1 MNNGTLTLPELGWS
15 AFYQSQLSIEEIEDM
30 RPLRVTEVHRNSMET
45 MGIDGAVSVPM
56 NRMMAEHGMAV
67 GDWLLTER
75 DSIHA
80 ERVLDRKSLIKRGS
94 AGLEAVA
101 QLIAANI
108 DTLFIV
114 SSCNADF
121 NIARHERYLA
131 LAHQADVEP
140 VLVLTKADMCEDPSV
155 YTNMAAAL
163 QNVITV
169 TINATSEDTVKHLAP
184 WCGNGQTVALV
195 GSSGVGKST
204 ITNTMTG
211 LDLLTKGIREDDAK
225 GVHTTTARSMYRMV
239 TGGWLIDTPGMR
251 ALRLVD
257 ARDAVDAVFED
268 ISDLALTC
276 KFNDCKHE
284 SEPGCAIRAAV
295 EAGDLDEGRIVRW
308 QKLVREEEYSAETI
322 AETRARYRSV
332 NKVHA
337 GGKARS
343 KAKRGGR

>member
-1 MNNGTLTLPELGWS
+1 MNNETLTLPDLGWS
-15 AFYQSQLSIEEIEDM
+15 AFFQSQLSIEEVEGM
-30 RPLRVTEVHRNSMET
+30 RPLRVTEVHRNSLET
-45 MGIDGAVSVPM
+45 IGVHGSIRLPM
-56 NRMMAEHGMAV
+56 HRDLVEHGMAV
-67 GDWLLTER
+67 GDWVLTNH
-75 DSIHA
+75 DSVQV

-121 NIARHERYLA
+121 NIARLERYMA
-131 LAHQADVEP
+131 LAHQAEVEP
-140 VLVLTKADMCEDPSV
+140 VVVLTKVDMCDDPDV
-155 YTNMAAAL
+155 FLDKTREL

-169 TINATSEDTVKHLAP
+169 TIDATTEGAVEHLAP
-184 WCGNGQTVALV
+184 WCGVGQTVALV

-211 LDLLTKGIREDDAK
+211 LDLLTRGIREDDAK

-239 TGGWLIDTPGMR
+239 SGGWLIDTPGMR

-257 ARDAVDAVFED
+257 ARDAVDSVFED

-276 KFNDCKHE
+276 KFNDCAHE

-295 EAGDLDEGRIVRW
+295 DAGTLNEARIARW
-308 QKLVREEEYSAETI
+308 QKLVREENQAVETI
-322 AETRARYRSV
+322 AESRARHKKFHKEVRV
-332 NKVHA
+332 A
-337 GGKARS
+337 QDIRRS
-343 KAKRGGR
+343 KKGK

>member
-1 MNNGTLTLPELGWS
+1 MNNQTLTLPDLGWGS
-15 AFYQSQLSIEEIEDM
+15 FYQSQLSIEEVEEQ
-30 RPLRVTEVHRNSMET
+30 RPLRVTEVHRNSLET
-45 MGIDGAVSVPM
+45 MGLDGPIRVPM
-56 NRMMAEHGMAV
+56 HRDLVEHGMAV
-67 GDWLLTER
+67 GDWVLTKK
-75 DSIHA
+75 DSVQV

-121 NIARHERYLA
+121 NIARLERYLA
-131 LAHQADVEP
+131 LAHQAEVEP
-140 VLVLTKADMCEDPSV
+140 VLVLTKADMCDDP
-155 YTNMAAAL
+155 AAYVARAAEL
-163 QNVITV
+163 QNVQVVAID
-169 TINATSEDTVKHLAP
+169 ATAGDTVEHLAP
-184 WCGNGQTVALV
+184 WCGVGQTVALV

-211 LDLLTKGIREDDAK
+211 LDILTRGIREDDAK

-239 TGGWLIDTPGMR
+239 SGGWLIDTPGMR

-257 ARDAVDAVFED
+257 ARQAVDAVFED

-276 KFNDCKHE
+276 KFNDCKHD

-295 EAGDLDEGRIVRW
+295 AAGDLDVARIGRW
-308 QKLVREEEYSAETI
+308 QKLVREEDQAVETI
-322 AETRARYRSV
+322 AESRAR
-332 NKVHA
+332 NKKFNKENKYA
-337 GGKARS
+337 QDIRRS
-343 KAKRGGR
+343 KKGK

>member
-1 MNNGTLTLPELGWS
+1 MNNETLTLPDLGWS
-15 AFYQSQLSIEEIEDM
+15 AFFQSQLSVEEVETM
-30 RPLRVTEVHRNSMET
+30 RPLRVVEVHRNSLET
-45 MGIDGAVSVPM
+45 MGVDGSIRLPM
-56 NRMMAEHGMAV
+56 HRDLVEHGMAV
-67 GDWLLTER
+67 GDWVLTEQ
-75 DSIHA
+75 DSVQV
-80 ERVLDRKSLIKRGS
+80 ERVLERKSLIKRGS

-121 NIARHERYLA
+121 NIARLERYMA
-131 LAHQADVEP
+131 LAHQGDVDP
-140 VLVLTKADMCEDPSV
+140 VVVLTKADMCDDPSE
-155 YTNMAAAL
+155 YIDRAREL

-169 TINATSEDTVKHLAP
+169 TIDATAADAVEHLAP
-184 WCGNGQTVALV
+184 WCGVGQTVALV

-211 LDLLTKGIREDDAK
+211 LDLLTRGIREDDAK

-239 TGGWLIDTPGMR
+239 SGGWLIDTPGMR

-257 ARDAVDAVFED
+257 ARQAVDAVFED

-276 KFNDCKHE
+276 KFNDCAHE

-295 EAGDLDEGRIVRW
+295 DAGTLDEARIGRW
-308 QKLVREEEYSAETI
+308 QKLVREEDQAVETI
-322 AETRARYRSV
+322 AESRAR
-332 NKVHA
+332 NKKFHKETRVVQGIRRA
-337 GGKARS
+337 KKGK
-343 KAKRGGR
+343 

>member
-1 MNNGTLTLPELGWS
+1 MNNETLTLPDLGWG
-15 AFYQSQLSIEEIEDM
+15 AFFQSQLSIEEVEEM
-30 RPLRVTEVHRNSMET
+30 RPLRVMELHRNSLET
-45 MGIDGAVSVPM
+45 MGVDGPIRLPM
-56 NRMMAEHGMAV
+56 HRDLVEYGMAV
-67 GDWLLTER
+67 GDWVLTNH
-75 DSIHA
+75 DSVHV
-80 ERVLDRKSLIKRGS
+80 ERVLERKSLIKRGS

-101 QLIAANI
+101 QLIAANM

-121 NIARHERYLA
+121 NIARLERYMA
-131 LAHQADVEP
+131 LAHQAEVEP
-140 VLVLTKADMCEDPSV
+140 VLVLTKADLCEDPSEYV
-155 YTNMAAAL
+155 DKASEL

-169 TINATSEDTVKHLAP
+169 IIDATKGDTIEHLAP

-239 TGGWLIDTPGMR
+239 SGGWLVDTPGMR

-257 ARDAVDAVFED
+257 AREAVDAVFED

-284 SEPGCAIRAAV
+284 SEPGCAVRAAV
-295 EAGDLDEGRIVRW
+295 AAGTLGEARIGRW
-308 QKLVREEEYSAETI
+308 QKLVREDEHAVETVAESR
-322 AETRARYRSV
+322 ARNKKFHKETRVAQDIR
-332 NKVHA
+332 
-337 GGKARS
+337 RS
-343 KAKRGGR
+343 KKGK

>member
-1 MNNGTLTLPELGWS
+1 MNNETLTLPDLGWS
-15 AFYQSQLSIEEIEDM
+15 AFFQSQLSIEEVEEQ
-30 RPLRVTEVHRNSMET
+30 RPLRVIEVHRNSLET
-45 MGIDGAVSVPM
+45 MGVDGQLRVPM
-56 NRMMAEHGMAV
+56 HRDLVEHGMAV
-67 GDWLLTER
+67 GDWVLTER
-75 DSIHA
+75 DSVQV

-121 NIARHERYLA
+121 NIARLERYLA
-131 LAHQADVEP
+131 LAHQAEVEP
-140 VLVLTKADMCEDPSV
+140 VLVLTKADMCDDPSE
-155 YTNMAAAL
+155 YMDKAREL

-169 TINATSEDTVKHLAP
+169 TIDATAGDTVDHLAP
-184 WCGNGQTVALV
+184 WCGVGQTVALV

-211 LDLLTKGIREDDAK
+211 LELLTKGIREDDAK

-239 TGGWLIDTPGMR
+239 SGGWLIDTPGMR

-276 KFNDCKHE
+276 KFNDCAHE

-295 EAGDLDEGRIVRW
+295 DAGTLNESRIGRW
-308 QKLVREEEYSAETI
+308 QKLVREEDRSVETI
-322 AETRARYRSV
+322 AESRAR
-332 NKVHA
+332 NKKFHKETRYA
-337 GGKARS
+337 QDLKRS
-343 KAKRGGR
+343 KKGK

>member
-1 MNNGTLTLPELGWS
+1 
-15 AFYQSQLSIEEIEDM
+15 M
-30 RPLRVTEVHRNSMET
+30 RPLRIVEVHRNSLEA
-45 MGIDGAVSVPM
+45 MGVDGSIRLPM
-56 NRMMAEHGMAV
+56 HRDLVEHGMAV
-67 GDWLLTER
+67 GDWVLTEQ
-75 DSIHA
+75 DSVQV

-121 NIARHERYLA
+121 NIARLERYMA
-131 LAHQADVEP
+131 LAHQGDVEP
-140 VLVLTKADMCEDPSV
+140 VVVLTKADMCDDPSEFIDR
-155 YTNMAAAL
+155 ADEL
-163 QNVITV
+163 QNVITI
-169 TINATSEDTVKHLAP
+169 TIDATAGDTIEHLAP
-184 WCGNGQTVALV
+184 WCGVGQTVALV

-211 LDLLTKGIREDDAK
+211 LDILTRGIREDDAK

-239 TGGWLIDTPGMR
+239 SGGWLIDTPGMR

-257 ARDAVDAVFED
+257 ARQAVDAVFED

-276 KFNDCKHE
+276 KFNDCAHE

-295 EAGDLDEGRIVRW
+295 DAGTLDEARIGRW
-308 QKLVREEEYSAETI
+308 QKLVREEDQAVETI
-322 AETRARYRSV
+322 AESRAR
-332 NKVHA
+332 NKKFHKETRVA
-337 GGKARS
+337 QGIRRFKKGK
-343 KAKRGGR
+343 

>member
-1 MNNGTLTLPELGWS
+1 
-15 AFYQSQLSIEEIEDM
+15 
-30 RPLRVTEVHRNSMET
+30 
-45 MGIDGAVSVPM
+45 
-56 NRMMAEHGMAV
+56 
-67 GDWLLTER
+67 
-75 DSIHA
+75 
-80 ERVLDRKSLIKRGS
+80 
-94 AGLEAVA
+94 VA

-121 NIARHERYLA
+121 NIARLERYMA
-131 LAHQADVEP
+131 LAHQAEVEP
-140 VLVLTKADMCEDPSV
+140 VLVLTKVDLCEDPSV
-155 YTNMAAAL
+155 YIDKASEL

-169 TINATSEDTVKHLAP
+169 TIDATAGDTVEHLAP
-184 WCGNGQTVALV
+184 WCGVGQTVALV

-211 LDLLTKGIREDDAK
+211 LDLLTRGIREDDAK

-239 TGGWLIDTPGMR
+239 SGGWLIDTPGMR

-295 EAGDLDEGRIVRW
+295 EAGDLTDARVGRW
-308 QKLVREEEYSAETI
+308 QKLVREEEYAVETVAESR
-322 AETRARYRSV
+322 ERYRKL
-332 NKVHA
+332 NKLHS
-337 GGKARS
+337 GGKARGT
-343 KAKRGGR
+343 AKRKGR

>member
-1 MNNGTLTLPELGWS
+1 MNNETITLPDLGWG
-15 AFYQSQLSIEEIEDM
+15 AFYQSQLSIEEVESM
-30 RPLRVTEVHRNSMET
+30 RPLRVTEVHRNTMET
-45 MGIDGAVSVPM
+45 MGVDGPVSVPM

-67 GDWLLTER
+67 GDWLLTDR
-75 DSIHA
+75 DSVHA

-121 NIARHERYLA
+121 NIARLERYMA
-131 LAHQADVEP
+131 LAHQAEVEP
-140 VLVLTKADMCEDPSV
+140 VLVLTKADTCDDPSEYV
-155 YTNMAAAL
+155 SRAAEL
-163 QNVITV
+163 QNVITI
-169 TINATSEDTVKHLAP
+169 TIDATSGDTVEHLAP
-184 WCGNGQTVALV
+184 WCGVGQTVALV

-239 TGGWLIDTPGMR
+239 TGGWLVDTPGMR

-276 KFNDCKHE
+276 KFNDCTHE
-284 SEPGCAIRAAV
+284 NEPGCALRAAIDAGELT
-295 EAGDLDEGRIVRW
+295 EARIGRW
-308 QKLVREEEYSAETI
+308 QKLVREEDRSVETI
-322 AETRARYRSV
+322 AESRAR
-332 NKVHA
+332 NKKFHQENKYA
-337 GGKARS
+337 QKLRRS
-343 KAKRGGR
+343 KKGK

>member
-1 MNNGTLTLPELGWS
+1 
-15 AFYQSQLSIEEIEDM
+15 M
-30 RPLRVTEVHRNSMET
+30 RPLRVIEVHRNSLET
-45 MGIDGAVSVPM
+45 MGIDGQVRVPM
-56 NRMMAEHGMAV
+56 HRDLVEHGMAV
-67 GDWLLTER
+67 GDWILTGK
-75 DSIHA
+75 DSVQV
-80 ERVLDRKSLIKRGS
+80 ERVLERKSLIKRGS

-121 NIARHERYLA
+121 NIARLERYLA
-131 LAHQADVEP
+131 LAHQAEVEP
-140 VLVLTKADMCEDPSV
+140 VLVLTKADMCDDPSA
-155 YTNMAAAL
+155 YIARAGEL

-169 TINATSEDTVKHLAP
+169 TIDATAGDTVEHLAP
-184 WCGNGQTVALV
+184 WCGVGQTVALV

-211 LDLLTKGIREDDAK
+211 LDILTKGIREDDAK

-257 ARDAVDAVFED
+257 ARQAVDAVFED

-284 SEPGCAIRAAV
+284 SEPGCVIRAAV
-295 EAGDLDEGRIVRW
+295 EAGDLDEGRILRW

-322 AETRARYRSV
+322 AETRARYRSL

>member
-1 MNNGTLTLPELGWS
+1 MNNETLTLPDLGWS
-15 AFYQSQLSIEEIEDM
+15 AFFQSQLSIEEVEDM
-30 RPLRVTEVHRNSMET
+30 RPLRVTEVHRNSLET
-45 MGIDGAVSVPM
+45 MGVDGPIRLPM
-56 NRMMAEHGMAV
+56 HRDLVEHGMAV
-67 GDWLLTER
+67 GDWVLTSH
-75 DSIHA
+75 DSVQV
-80 ERVLDRKSLIKRGS
+80 ERVLERKSLIKRGS

-121 NIARHERYLA
+121 NIARLERYLA
-131 LAHQADVEP
+131 LAHQAEVEP
-140 VLVLTKADMCEDPSV
+140 VLVLTKVDLCEDPSV
-155 YTNMAAAL
+155 YIDKAAEL

-169 TINATSEDTVKHLAP
+169 TIDATADDTVEHLTP
-184 WCGNGQTVALV
+184 WCGVGQTVALV

-211 LDLLTKGIREDDAK
+211 LEILTKGIREDDAK

-239 TGGWLIDTPGMR
+239 SGGWLIDTPGMR

-295 EAGDLDEGRIVRW
+295 EAGTLDEARIGRW
-308 QKLVREEEYSAETI
+308 QKLVREEDYAVETI
-322 AETRARYRSV
+322 AESRARHKKFHKETRV
-332 NKVHA
+332 A
-337 GGKARS
+337 QDIRRS
-343 KAKRGGR
+343 KKGK